1 MIRTLTAS
9 LLLGAALITM
19 SCASTATGI
28 SQSRLAK
35 VTPNQ
40 SLNVDVPQG
49 SVLAVVRYPAFVED
63 AASEAYYKAYS
74 RSAIGG
80 TLSTSSANSPDVQ
93 ALGDSVIL
101 KSNYFAMSLYKELA
115 AKLPEHS
122 VLLSPHAI
130 KLDADGTLTLSR

>member
-1 MIRTLTAS
+1 MVRTLTAS
-9 LLLGAALITM
+9 LLLGATLIATG
-19 SCASTATGI
+19 CASTATGI

-35 VTPNQ
+35 IAPSQ

-63 AASEAYYKAYS
+63 SASDAYYKAYS

-80 TLSTSSANSPDVQ
+80 SLSTSSANRPDVQ

-101 KSNYFAMSLYKELA
+101 KSNYFALSLYKEQRDR
-115 AKLPEHS
+115 AK
-122 VLLSPHAI
+122 
-130 KLDADGTLTLSR
+130 